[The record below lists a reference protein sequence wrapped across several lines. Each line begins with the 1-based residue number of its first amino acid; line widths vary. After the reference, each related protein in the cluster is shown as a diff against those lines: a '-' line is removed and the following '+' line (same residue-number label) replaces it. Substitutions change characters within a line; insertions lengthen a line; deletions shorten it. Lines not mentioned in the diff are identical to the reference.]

1 MCIRGLPGQAG
12 QSLTQGGRV
21 VGNYSE
27 AFIGI
32 DTAKLRNA
40 VAVAMRS
47 GNEKF
52 RL

>member
-12 QSLTQGGRV
+12 QSLTQGGRD

-40 VAVAMRS
+40 AVAMRS